1 MAAEASST
9 GPLAAALGARKAY
22 GAHPASKAADKIDA
36 AAQDFEAVFLTQMME
51 RMFDG
56 LSGEGPL
63 GSGAAGGAFRSMLAD
78 QYGKTIAAAGGIGIA
93 DDVRRE
99 LIALQQE
106 PTS

>member
-1 MAAEASST
+1 MAADST
-9 GPLAAALGARKAY
+9 GLSTLAAALGAQKAY
-22 GAHPASKAADKIDA
+22 GAHPAAKVQDKTDA

-63 GSGAAGGAFRSMLAD
+63 GGGSAGGAWRSMLAD
-78 QYGKTIAAAGGIGIA
+78 QYGKTIAASGGIGIA

-99 LIALQQE
+99 LIALQQGS
-106 PTS
+106 TS